1 MKTIQTKTNASNVE
15 LTISTFKELTYF
27 IKDNLGDWKIT
38 GNLDSLPYE
47 LHEAVSNSKTKSKLK
62 KIKKRIFFL
71 KRKVSISKLNKLFE
85 EINSQ
90 IIVDISDK
98 EKEINTARK
107 NYKELLNKTRE
118 SYSNYKLVK
127 GDYYCK

>member
-98 EKEINTARK
+98 EKW
-107 NYKELLNKTRE
+107 ELTHTLLKHFGGTISE
-118 SYSNYKLVK
+118 VGK
-127 GDYYCK
+127 DAHEPDA